1 MHAKVRNLLEENA
14 VNPAANAEFANN
26 VETTGACRRERP
38 ENKKGKALNYQNKSF
53 RTRST
58 GSFIHR
64 FPA

>member
-1 MHAKVRNLLEENA
+1 MHKKYSM
-14 VNPAANAEFANN
+14 
-26 VETTGACRRERP
+26 TGACRRERP
-38 ENKKGKALNYQNKSF
+38 RNKKNSNRKVLNYQNKSF